1 MLLTIFTPTYNRA
14 NKLENVYNSLKNQ
27 ISSEYEWLIVDDG
40 SIDNTK
46 KIVEKFINDS
56 LLNVRYIKK
65 DNGGKHTAHNLAVD
79 EAKGKYFMCLDSD
92 DFLKENTINS
102 LLEKLKICK
111 KK

>member
-65 DNGGKHTAHNLAVD
+65 DNGGRGVR
-79 EAKGKYFMCLDSD
+79 F
-92 DFLKENTINS
+92 
-102 LLEKLKICK
+102 
-111 KK
+111 

>member
-79 EAKGKYFMCLDSD
+79 EAKG
-92 DFLKENTINS
+92 
-102 LLEKLKICK
+102 
-111 KK
+111 